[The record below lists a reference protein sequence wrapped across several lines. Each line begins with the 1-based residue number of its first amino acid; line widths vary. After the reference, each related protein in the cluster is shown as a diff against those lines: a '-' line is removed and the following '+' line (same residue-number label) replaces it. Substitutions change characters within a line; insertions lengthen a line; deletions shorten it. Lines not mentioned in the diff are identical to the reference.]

1 MSGIRTILCGILI
14 LAVGCGGV
22 SDAPDRRIVT
32 GTVTLDGVPV
42 EGAAIR
48 FLPQPTGPIAAGKVI
63 DGKYEV
69 TNKGGVPLGKHR
81 VEIKGIP
88 ILPADTK
95 GMSLG
100 EIDAATRPPVPIP
113 EKYFKNSK
121 LEATIEAGSGPHT
134 VNFELKKESD

>member
-1 MSGIRTILCGILI
+1 MPGTRLI
-14 LAVGCGGV
+14 FWGLLVLAVGCGGV

-32 GTVTLDGVPV
+32 GTVTLNGTPV

-48 FLPQPTGPIAAGKVI
+48 FVPQPKGPLAAGKVI

-81 VEIKGIP
+81 VEIKGTP
-88 ILPADTK
+88 ILPADTT

-100 EIDAATRPPVPIP
+100 EIDAATKPAIKIP
-113 EKYFKNSK
+113 EKYYKSSK
-121 LEATIEAGSGPHT
+121 LEATIEAGSAPLT
-134 VNFELKKESD
+134 INFDLKD